1 MSFWKEVSHI
11 GHHISHGIDHAFSV
25 ANHYGHKWFG
35 GGPGHENEGGT
46 DWYIGY
52 NSNTGFEGYVGQIAK
67 DVMDAKLDGHGSVP
81 HTDSIQNYSPKPR
94 PESGYSRNVAAT
106 AKDIAQGG
114 MTKDEVIEFNMR
126 HPNETA
132 KRSE

>member
-1 MSFWKEVSHI
+1 MSWIDDHFWNPI
-11 GHHISHGIDHAFSV
+11 
-25 ANHYGHKWFG
+25 NKWGQKVFG
-35 GGPGHENEGGT
+35 GGPGHKGGT

-52 NSNTGFEGYVGQIAK
+52 NSNNGIQAYVNPGQT
-67 DVMDAKLDGHGSVP
+67 SY
-81 HTDSIQNYSPKPR
+81 TPKPR
-94 PESGYSRNVAAT
+94 QNSGYSRTTAET

-114 MTKDEVIEFNMR
+114 MTKDEVIEFNMK

>member
-1 MSFWKEVSHI
+1 MGLLHELNKV
-11 GHHISHGIDHAFSV
+11 
-25 ANHYGHKWFG
+25 GHKLFG
-35 GGPGHENEGGT
+35 GGPGHNSKGTSFYIGT
-46 DWYIGY
+46 DGIYLDNMAEAVM
-52 NSNTGFEGYVGQIAK
+52 NSKLNQQIKDENRQIYDDFYQANT
-67 DVMDAKLDGHGSVP
+67 
-81 HTDSIQNYSPKPR
+81 TQNYNPKPK